1 MKMKNI
7 LRKLPT
13 FIGVCILMILT
24 SCTTSK
30 SVVSQGVN
38 LSKYKYVAVIDDDT
52 YRMPPELVQYQIQLY
67 DAVEQSGL
75 TLINQYRINEL
86 TQSEQSTLLLA
97 TFGVAVSQ
105 EETVITVNFIDFNTD
120 RPLVSCR
127 GAYTTLGISHDADIK
142 GALKRV
148 GEQISKTFK

>member
-86 TQSEQSTLLLA
+86 TQSEQSALLLA
-97 TFGVAVSQ
+97 TFGVAVSPPFSFLPRCLYH
-105 EETVITVNFIDFNTD
+105 VRNKS
-120 RPLVSCR
+120 RCR
-127 GAYTTLGISHDADIK
+127 HQRCS
-142 GALKRV
+142 
-148 GEQISKTFK
+148 

>member
-1 MKMKNI
+1 MFPI
-7 LRKLPT
+7 LIGT
-13 FIGVCILMILT
+13 FTLMILT
-24 SCTTSK
+24 GCTTSK

-52 YRMPPELVQYQIQLY
+52 YRMPPELIQYQIQLY

-86 TQSEQSTLLLA
+86 THSEQSALLLA

-105 EETVITVNFIDFNTD
+105 EETVITVNFIDFDAN
-120 RPLVSCR
+120 RPLASCR
-127 GAYTTLGISHDADIK
+127 GAYSTLGISHDADIK

>member
-13 FIGVCILMILT
+13 FIGVYILMILT

-86 TQSEQSTLLLA
+86 TQSEQSALLLA

>member
-24 SCTTSK
+24 NCTTSK

-86 TQSEQSTLLLA
+86 TQSEQSALLLA

>member
-13 FIGVCILMILT
+13 FIGVCMLMILT

-86 TQSEQSTLLLA
+86 TQSEQSALLLA

>member
-1 MKMKNI
+1 MKNI

-86 TQSEQSTLLLA
+86 TQSEQSALLLA

>member
-86 TQSEQSTLLLA
+86 TQSEQSALLLA

-127 GAYTTLGISHDADIK
+127 FRFIDGPKFYMGRL
-142 GALKRV
+142 
-148 GEQISKTFK
+148 

>member
-86 TQSEQSTLLLA
+86 TQSEQSALLLA

-127 GAYTTLGISHDADIK
+127 GAYNTLGISHDADIK

>member
-1 MKMKNI
+1 MMMKNI

-86 TQSEQSTLLLA
+86 TQSEQSALLLA

>member
-52 YRMPPELVQYQIQLY
+52 YRMPPELVQSQIQLY

-86 TQSEQSTLLLA
+86 TQSEQSALLLA

>member
-86 TQSEQSTLLLA
+86 TQSEQSALLLA

-148 GEQISKTFK
+148 GE

>member
-86 TQSEQSTLLLA
+86 TQSEQSALLLE

>member
-52 YRMPPELVQYQIQLY
+52 YRMPSELVQYQIQLY

-86 TQSEQSTLLLA
+86 TQSEQSALLLA

>member
-86 TQSEQSTLLLA
+86 TQSEQSALLLA

-105 EETVITVNFIDFNTD
+105 EETVITVNFIDFTTD

>member
-1 MKMKNI
+1 MKNI

-86 TQSEQSTLLLA
+86 TQSEQSALLLA

-120 RPLVSCR
+120 RPLVPCR

>member
-1 MKMKNI
+1 MKMNNI

-86 TQSEQSTLLLA
+86 TQSEQSALLLA